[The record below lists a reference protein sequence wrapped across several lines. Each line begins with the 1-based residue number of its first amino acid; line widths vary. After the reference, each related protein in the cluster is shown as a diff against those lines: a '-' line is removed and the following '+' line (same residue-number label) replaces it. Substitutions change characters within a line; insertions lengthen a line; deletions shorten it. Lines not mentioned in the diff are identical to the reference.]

1 VAKPACPRRNRR
13 LSPENGQPCIHALP
27 SSGQRSYAAVL
38 ACGLIVC
45 CPFSDCRGRKHRC
58 ALVVKESL
66 PRAPPSRAPLAALGP
81 RPCLPACLP
90 APLLSGTRSPRPM
103 GHNGILP
110 ASVRGSPPQSGDWPA
125 VLPKRFT
132 GSHSPLVM
140 GRCLSLLLSHTGA
153 CKARPMAFRQ
163 SSHIPPPAESNQASA
178 CGVFCSRPDHLLI
191 RSVRCRK
198 VLRMV

>member
-1 VAKPACPRRNRR
+1 MAKPACPRRNRR

-90 APLLSGTRSPRPM
+90 RCCPALG
-103 GHNGILP
+103 LP
-110 ASVRGSPPQSGDWPA
+110 DPWAITEFSPPQSGDWPA
-125 VLPKRFT
+125 VLPKRFS
-132 GSHSPLVM
+132 GSHSPLAL

-163 SSHIPPPAESNQASA
+163 SSHIPPP
-178 CGVFCSRPDHLLI
+178 C
-191 RSVRCRK
+191 
-198 VLRMV
+198 